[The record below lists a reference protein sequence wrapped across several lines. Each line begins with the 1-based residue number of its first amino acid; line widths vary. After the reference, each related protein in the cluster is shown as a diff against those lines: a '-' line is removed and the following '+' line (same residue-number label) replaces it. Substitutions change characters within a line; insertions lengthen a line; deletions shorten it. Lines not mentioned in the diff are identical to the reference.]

1 MQSLTTSSVNIT
13 SITIRW
19 DRVDCQER
27 NGYTDGY
34 RIVYYPTL
42 SPNDD
47 IARTLVGIEESDR
60 MFSIT
65 GLPPRTNYTF
75 EVKASNPN
83 ADVRGPPAFYIAS
96 TTAPQG
102 TKYIK

>member
-1 MQSLTTSSVNIT
+1 MQSLTASSVNVT

-42 SPNDD
+42 SPSNR
-47 IARTLVGIEESDR
+47 IARTLIGIEENDR

-65 GLPPRTNYTF
+65 GLPRRTNYTF
-75 EVKASNPN
+75 EVQAMNPN
-83 ADVRGPPAFYIAS
+83 IDMRGPPAFYTAS
-96 TTAPQG
+96 ATAPQG
-102 TKYIK
+102 KYT